1 MASTILNKFAQL
13 MLSKDVKDYTSG
25 FIAVKRDVLKHV
37 KINPQG
43 FGEYFIEF
51 CYRCIQK

>member
-1 MASTILNKFAQL
+1 
-13 MLSKDVKDYTSG
+13 MLSKDVNDYTSG
-25 FIAVKRDVLKHV
+25 FIAVKRDVLNHV

-51 CYRCIQK
+51 SYRCIQKK